1 MKISATVLANRRR
14 HQKWTRAIYH
24 VGLTATHTSL
34 ILLTL
39 QAVLL
44 PAFASPIS
52 YLTDE
57 VPGHPAL
64 LLELRHSPVVDVVA
78 DIEPRLQGVVK
89 IQRGAAGPT
98 TI

>member
-57 VPGHPAL
+57 EATHLANSIDS
-64 LLELRHSPVVDVVA
+64 R
-78 DIEPRLQGVVK
+78 IPR
-89 IQRGAAGPT
+89 ID
-98 TI
+98 